1 MLTERVADWVDAHVT
16 ESPFS
21 EETQA
26 VIEQYAPPRPAA
38 RRARYQEL
46 ALVVAHALIMIPFI
60 LGVALAG
67 ALTSALGIDGA
78 KGAIYR
84 VAVAGLTW
92 CCVGLALHL
101 WRFYDALIAVY
112 RSRHNLARADTDWHW
127 PRASSDR
134 DFIAQAVIALTAA
147 VLV

>member
-1 MLTERVADWVDAHVT
+1 MLTERVAAWVEDHVT
-16 ESPFS
+16 DPPWTA
-21 EETQA
+21 ETQA
-26 VIEQYAPPRPAA
+26 LIDKYAAPPSAA

-60 LGVALAG
+60 LGLAFVG
-67 ALTSALGIDGA
+67 ALSTELGIDGA

-92 CCVGLALHL
+92 CSVGLALHL

-112 RSRHNLARADTDWHW
+112 RSRRDPTRAAASWQW
-127 PRASSDR
+127 PRASSDL
-134 DFIAQAVIALTAA
+134 DFILQAVVAVVATAL
-147 VLV
+147 V